1 MFEVVN
7 VFLADEKVLKSK
19 IREKKIKDTCPDAE
33 VRFAN
38 NTGRYYICLGEYQTL
53 DLAQRKAKEFRKK
66 GIIAGIRNDE
76 K

>member
-19 IREKKIKDTCPDAE
+19 IRDKKIKENCPDAE
-33 VRFAN
+33 IRLAN

-66 GIIAGIRNDE
+66 GILAGIRNDE

>member
-7 VFLADEKVLKSK
+7 IFLADEKALKSK
-19 IREKKIKDTCPDAE
+19 IRDKKIKDTCPDVE
-33 VRFAN
+33 VRLASD
-38 NTGRYYICLGEYQTL
+38 TGRYYICLGEYETKP
-53 DLAQRKAKEFRKK
+53 LAEKEAKEFRKK